1 MDERF
6 DKLVELLKPV
16 VEDELYLDEDG
27 FLKNYIDYREAGSID
42 QPEDFEKLAY
52 YYGKH
57 GGNMEGSADLWFYD
71 QDWYYEIDDYY
82 NDLVRNTCLSYLEKL
97 TDEEASPFTADEIM
111 EEFNDAIDEDRF
123 GLFES
128 IGYYGVD
135 PNAIE
140 YFPDYVTIDVFINP
154 AVKLPYDSEDLT
166 VEFMKNNCKV
176 ICDLLQSGGI
186 SIEEFI
192 DAYKNDDL
200 ESLGKFGKSV
210 AEDMEEGW
218 TDVMMWLTA
227 CAKVPLEDY
236 CKLASGQASTI
247 SINPG
252 IQCFGL
258 YNPYDGGGTPIEIEL
273 QSPFTVSANNVEY
286 QIDTESTRKGS
297 IGYTIRDVY
306 GLVESAFVEDGITIQ

>member
-16 VEDELYLDEDG
+16 VEDELYLKDG
-27 FLKNYIDYREAGSID
+27 MIENYIDYRDAGSID
-42 QPEDFEKLAY
+42 SPKEFEELAKCY
-52 YYGKH
+52 KTT
-57 GGNMEGSADLWFYD
+57 GGSIEQAAN
-71 QDWYYEIDDYY
+71 DWYYSQDWSYENDNYY
-82 NDLVRNTCLSYLEKL
+82 EDQVYDVCISYLEEL

-111 EEFNDAIDEDRF
+111 EEFNDAIYDDR
-123 GLFES
+123 LSVYEA

-135 PNAIE
+135 PNAIK

-297 IGYTIRDVY
+297 IGYTIREVY
-306 GLVESAFVEDGITIQ
+306 GLVEYAFVEDGITIQ